1 MAGFTVSSF
10 AAHTP
15 VHQPALCKVC
25 DQIRLQRIV
34 HLCCELLILPHPAFQ
49 LCGKLCKVLLLPH
62 HASFVGALAN
72 IHAPAHK
79 DLGLIAMQ

>member
-34 HLCCELLILPHPAFQ
+34 HLCCELLILPH
-49 LCGKLCKVLLLPH
+49 